1 MMQMYHH
8 FFKTSPMNSKAYIIT
23 AILIISA
30 TPLLAG
36 YYEDGI
42 RSYNKKEY
50 EEAKVQFK
58 KAVEVFPKNGN
69 AYFYLGEIER
79 NLGNF
84 DKAIEYYR
92 LAVENNASKKYY
104 KMSYWNLAIITEQ
117 MGNYNELVKMCKTFW
132 RRAGDKGMKS
142 KAETLI
148 NKSIWSDTAEA
159 VEKYN
164 RGMKL
169 KNSNMEDAVKHFRD
183 AISAD
188 SRFLAPKF
196 ELGLWHYREGRI
208 HDATSQFSEIVSR
221 VPFYGDV
228 HLLLGNIYYNEGKYS
243 HAVEHLTGAIDYS
256 LVGGDTE
263 YELYLKR
270 GTSYF
275 KLGQFESAKK
285 DLQTSSKMKPG
296 ETEPL
301 LMLSA
306 VNIKLENYDEA
317 LKALFS
323 VEKKKPN
330 DTSVLLQIGSIHYR
344 KNDIRYITYFD
355 RLYST
360 LSAVE
365 EKAPEGY
372 RRAME
377 ILARHYY
384 EKANFPHAKEVMDFI
399 SSENWDSTMRLIA
412 ARTAYGLKDYEKAI
426 VEYEKLS
433 LGSEDSAF
441 LAASYSKTG
450 RNERAREIVRRYFN
464 DDKFISL
471 ARNHRALKS
480 IIEEIEKERAIQ
492 NAVPNK
498 SSESK
503 STSTPLEPGKN

>member
-1 MMQMYHH
+1 MKRTY
-8 FFKTSPMNSKAYIIT
+8 FILSFGIAVLCT
-23 AILIISA
+23 AI
-30 TPLLAG
+30 PLHAG

-42 RSYNKKEY
+42 RSYNKKDY
-50 EEAKVQFK
+50 DDAKVQFG

-79 NLGNF
+79 TLGNF

-104 KMSYWNLAIITEQ
+104 KMSYWNLTIITEQ

-132 RRAGDKGMKS
+132 RRAGDRGMKS

-148 NKSIWSDTAEA
+148 NKSIWSDSAEA

-164 RGMKL
+164 SGMKA
-169 KNSNMEDAVKHFRD
+169 KNTSMEDAVKHFRD
-183 AISAD
+183 AIRID

-208 HDATSQFSEIVSR
+208 YDATSLFSEIVSR

-228 HLLLGNIYYNEGKYS
+228 HLLLGNIYYNEGKYGR
-243 HAVEHLTGAIDYS
+243 AAEHLTGAIDYS

-275 KLGQFESAKK
+275 KLGEFESAKK
-285 DLQTSSKMKPG
+285 DLLTASRMKPG

-301 LMLSA
+301 LILSA
-306 VNIKLENYDEA
+306 VNIRQENYDEA
-317 LKALFS
+317 LKALAS

-330 DTSVLLQIGSIHYR
+330 DPSVLLQIGSIHYR
-344 KNDIRYITYFD
+344 KNDARHIAYFD

-360 LSAVE
+360 LSATE

-377 ILARHYY
+377 ILARHHY
-384 EKANFPHAKEVMDFI
+384 EKSNFAHAKEVMDFI
-399 SSENWDSTMRLIA
+399 SSENWDGTMRLIA

-426 VEYEKLS
+426 AEYEKLS

-441 LAASYSKTG
+441 LAAAYSKTG
-450 RNERAREIVRRYFN
+450 KNERAREMVRQHFH

-471 ARNHRALKS
+471 ARNHRGLKS
-480 IIEEIEKERAIQ
+480 IIEEIEKERAAQ
-492 NAVPNK
+492 NTAPNK
-498 SSESK
+498 SSENK
-503 STSTPLEPGKN
+503 NTSTPLEPGKN

>member
-1 MMQMYHH
+1 M
-8 FFKTSPMNSKAYIIT
+8 KLKASIIS
-23 AILIISA
+23 AILIAST

-42 RSYNKKEY
+42 RSYNKKQY
-50 EEAKVQFK
+50 DDAKVQFE
-58 KAVEVFPKNGN
+58 KAVEVFPENGN

-92 LAVENNASKKYY
+92 LAVENHASKKYY
-104 KMSYWNLAIITEQ
+104 KMSYWNLTIITEQ

-132 RRAGDKGMKS
+132 RRAGDRGMKT
-142 KAETLI
+142 KVETLI
-148 NKSIWSDTAEA
+148 NKSIWSDNAEA

-164 RGMKL
+164 SGMKL
-169 KNSNMEDAVKHFRD
+169 KKSNMEEAVKHFRD

-196 ELGLWHYREGRI
+196 ELGLWHYREGKI
-208 HDATSQFSEIVSR
+208 YDATALFSEIVSR

-228 HLLLGNIYYNEGKYS
+228 HLLLGNMYYNEGKYS
-243 HAVEHLTGAIDYS
+243 SAAEHLSSAIDYS
-256 LVGGDTE
+256 LVGGDIE

-275 KLGQFESAKK
+275 RLGEFESAKK
-285 DLQTSSKMKPG
+285 DLHTALRMKPG
-296 ETEPL
+296 QIEPL
-301 LMLSA
+301 LILSA
-306 VNIKLENYDEA
+306 VNIKQENYDEA
-317 LKALFS
+317 LKTLTL

-330 DTSVLLQIGSIHYR
+330 DPSVLLQIGSIHYR
-344 KNDIRYITYFD
+344 KNDARHIAYFD
-355 RLYST
+355 RLYLA
-360 LSAVE
+360 LSAKE

-377 ILARHYY
+377 ILARHHY
-384 EKANFPHAKEVMDFI
+384 EKSNFAHAKKVMDFI
-399 SSENWDSTMRLIA
+399 SSERWNSSMRLIA
-412 ARTAYGLKDYEKAI
+412 ARTSYGLKDYQNAI

-441 LAASYSKTG
+441 LAAAYVKTG
-450 RNERAREIVRRYFN
+450 RNERAREMVRRYFN

-471 ARNHRALKS
+471 ARNHRGLKT
-480 IIEEIEKERAIQ
+480 IINEVERERAAQ
-492 NAVPNK
+492 NAAPNK
-498 SSESK
+498 SSENK